1 MNLSSVSVAYYKL
14 RKYRRMKYRLL
25 GIMLIGFFCCS
36 VQGQTCYKRT
46 VETPSFITANT
57 SELELKKLIL
67 TDEQTQ
73 VDAVLYGKPGSV
85 AVISPDTWLVA
96 GQQRFCLRE
105 AGGISIGGQTE
116 PERIPENGR
125 VHIVLSFA
133 PVPRRIHEVD
143 LIEEGTGRAIY
154 GIQLS
159 RKEPYVYIP
168 EFLKEKQQGRA
179 NELPE
184 PGLSP
189 GKAVVNGYLLG
200 YDVRMPLS
208 MNLLYYDQLFDKEW
222 SKRVRIRQDGS
233 FHLEAEM
240 LQPDTVKLKVNR
252 AVLRLF
258 LVPGEETTAYIDLSK
273 LSMSASRL
281 HHKTY
286 EKKQKAWF
294 DGAAELINTELA
306 SGKRSPALEVYHA
319 VESDLMNSEG
329 LSAKLRD
336 DADRVKPLCEKILA
350 KKELQSADNKL
361 LDAVTFPEISAYVRL
376 RNQALKSEIMRMGSE
391 KETLVGELDRQLSGE
406 TLLPSLLAPYRGK
419 AVLIDFWATWCA
431 PCRKSFKVMRPL
443 RKKLASAPVVYLYL
457 TGPSSPELVWR
468 TMLEEI
474 PGIHYRL
481 TEEQW
486 KYLCET
492 YHIKGI
498 PAYLVVNPDGNV
510 AYTHVGFPGIDI
522 LQDEL
527 LRVVNP

>member
-1 MNLSSVSVAYYKL
+1 
-14 RKYRRMKYRLL
+14 MKYRLI

-36 VQGQTCYKRT
+36 VQGQVFYKRM

-133 PVPRRIHEVD
+133 PVPRSIHEVD

-159 RKEPYVYIP
+159 RKEPYVYVP
-168 EFLKEKQQGRA
+168 EFLKEKQLGGTH
-179 NELPE
+179 ELPE

-200 YDVRMPLS
+200 YDGRMPLS
-208 MNLLYYDQLFDKEW
+208 MNLLYYDRLFDQEW
-222 SKRVRIRQDGS
+222 SSRVRIRQDGS
-233 FHLEAEM
+233 FHLETEM
-240 LQPDTVKLKVNR
+240 LQPDTVKLRVNQ

-258 LVPGEETTAYIDLSK
+258 LVPGEETTVYIDLSK

-281 HHKTY
+281 HHKNY
-286 EKKQKAWF
+286 ERKQKAWF
-294 DGAAELINTELA
+294 NGAAELINTELA
-306 SGKRSPALEVYHA
+306 SGKRSPALDVFHA
-319 VESDLMNSEG
+319 VESDLMSNEN
-329 LSAKLRD
+329 LKAQLHE
-336 DADRVKPLCEKILA
+336 DAERVKPLCEKIIS
-350 KKELQSADNKL
+350 KKELQSSDNKL

-376 RNQALKSEIMRMGSE
+376 RNQALKNELMRMNSE
-391 KETLVGELDRQLSGE
+391 KEAWVAELDPHLSGE

-419 AVLIDFWATWCA
+419 AVLVDFWATWCA
-431 PCRKSFKVMRPL
+431 PCRKSFKAMRPL
-443 RKKLASAPVVYLYL
+443 RKKLASENIVYLYL

-468 TMLEEI
+468 TMLEDI

-481 TEEQW
+481 TEAQW
-486 KYLCET
+486 KYLCDV
-492 YHIKGI
+492 HRIKGI
-498 PAYLVVNPDGNV
+498 PAYLVVNPDGSV

>member
-1 MNLSSVSVAYYKL
+1 M
-14 RKYRRMKYRLL
+14 MYRLMAIFL
-25 GIMLIGFFCCS
+25 MCLFYGF
-36 VQGQTCYKRT
+36 VQAQGFSKRV
-46 VETPSFITANT
+46 VECPSFIAAAT

-67 TDEQTQ
+67 TDEHTQ

-96 GQQRFCLRE
+96 GQQRFLLRE
-105 AGGISIGGQTE
+105 AGGISIGGLIE
-116 PERIPENGR
+116 PERIPESGR
-125 VHIVLSFA
+125 MHIVLSFA
-133 PVPRRIHEVD
+133 PVPRSIHEVD

-168 EFLKEKQQGRA
+168 EFLKEKQQGETR
-179 NELPE
+179 ELPE

-200 YDVRMPLS
+200 YDVRMPFS
-208 MNLLYYDQLFDKEW
+208 MNLLYYDRLFDKEW
-222 SKRVRIRQDGS
+222 SSRVRVRQDGS
-233 FHLEAEM
+233 FHLETEM
-240 LQPDTVKLKVNR
+240 LQPDTVKLKVNQ

-258 LVPGEETTAYIDLSK
+258 LVPGEETTVYIDLSK

-281 HHKTY
+281 HHKNY

-306 SGKRSPALEVYHA
+306 SGKRSPALDVFHA
-319 VESDLMNSEG
+319 VESNLMDNESLKAQFRE
-329 LSAKLRD
+329 
-336 DADRVKPLCEKILA
+336 DAERVKPLCEKILA
-350 KKELQSADNKL
+350 KKELQSSDNKL

-376 RNQALKSEIMRMGSE
+376 RNQALKDEIMRMGSE
-391 KETLVGELDRQLSGE
+391 KEAWVGELDKNLLGE
-406 TLLPSLLAPYRGK
+406 DVLPALLAPYRGK
-419 AVLIDFWATWCA
+419 AVLVDFWATWCA

-443 RKKLASAPVVYLYL
+443 RKKLASDPIVYLYL

-486 KYLCET
+486 EYLCET

-498 PAYLVVNPDGNV
+498 PAYLVVNPDGSV
-510 AYTHVGFPGIDI
+510 AYTHVGFPGVDI

-527 LRVVNP
+527 LRAVKH